1 MNNKWK
7 TTKTIKEGNVHIM
20 LHDYVY
26 SRDRSPY
33 YAEIVDKNHIR
44 FTEAFNTIIAVIV
57 DIQAYFGEWIID
69 YTVYDEG
76 KVIDHKKITNPSAET
91 VELIA
96 VIFDRLTIDRR
107 VLYSDD
113 DYIIAI
119 SAENLTKPPM
129 LVVRNRH
136 RELLGTFN
144 INNLIDA
151 KTVDDIAG
159 NASLLLKQFVYQWSS
174 QSAVN
179 GEIGNY
185 FISNARRAFL
195 TADWFILQQ
204 VNNARFL
211 PHEIE

>member
-7 TTKTIKEGNVHIM
+7 TSKTIKEGNIHVM

-33 YAEIVDKNHIR
+33 YAEIVDQNHIR

-76 KVIDHKKITNPSAET
+76 KIIDHKKITNPSAET

-96 VIFDRLTIDRR
+96 VIFDRLTINRR

-113 DYIIAI
+113 DYIIAVN
-119 SAENLTKPPM
+119 AENLTKPPAII
-129 LVVRNRH
+129 VRNRH
-136 RELLGTFN
+136 RDILGVFN
-144 INNLIDA
+144 INSLIDA
-151 KTVDDIAG
+151 KTIDDIKGEAD
-159 NASLLLKQFVYQWSS
+159 STIKQFVYNWSN
-174 QSAVN
+174 QSAVT

-195 TADWFILQQ
+195 TADWFVLQQ